1 MNLTTDKAYLLGLLV
16 GGGIVS
22 KKSFQII
29 LPYKKWGDLEIN
41 PKRAGGIAS
50 DILSTLNPIW
60 KTSYGID
67 VAYKIGTNWKITSEN
82 ISDQLLRDLETC
94 GLPTGGEM
102 RDQANLQGL
111 LPHLTTLEH
120 KKYFLTGLIDTI
132 GSLAKSHRRFV
143 DEFQVVS
150 FEFKSNNFKLVQDV
164 ITLLESMG
172 ITPDQVLWNHPNQH
186 AGQDRYYKQW
196 KKGFK
201 IRLALEDYMLQGGF
215 VFKTKQLS
223 AQENS
228 NIGDK
233 SKTAKDKIT
242 KISGR
247 VAIHKDQNSNW
258 LPSDIRGYVFAHNL
272 QFNKIFGL
280 GVPESFPEGELE
292 NFFHQYFCPFTCLTK
307 GSKSEILAIIAE
319 EPYLNATTYK
329 KVSLSCDKLRTEYE
343 KNARGLVFGNTIN
356 DGFPV
361 NLVLQGLAYV
371 IAATTDKN
379 IKGKRVLGNF
389 IDLIEGYSDNQI
401 TSDLNISIQ
410 RPDRGTCLFISN
422 NEFSALIGYVNDVF
436 NKSLLQKVSGFKF
449 KVREPSYEE
458 CIKLNG

>member
-1 MNLTTDKAYLLGLLV
+1 MTLTTDKAYLLGLLV
-16 GGGIVS
+16 GGGVIS

-29 LPYKKWGDLEIN
+29 LPYKKWGDLKIN
-41 PKRAGGIAS
+41 PERAGEIAS

-60 KTSYGID
+60 STSYGID
-67 VAYKIGTNWKITSEN
+67 VAYKIGTNWKITSKN
-82 ISDQLLRDLETC
+82 IKDELLNDLKMC

-102 RDQANLQGL
+102 RDQANLEKL
-111 LPHLTTLEH
+111 LPYLRTLEH

-143 DEFQVVS
+143 DDFQIVS
-150 FEFKSNNFKLVQDV
+150 FEFKSNNFRLVQDV
-164 ITLLESMG
+164 LTLLESMG

-215 VFKTKQLS
+215 VFKTKKLS

-233 SKTAKDKIT
+233 SKTTKDKIA
-242 KISGR
+242 KLSGR
-247 VAIHKDQNSNW
+247 VSIHKDQNSDW
-258 LPSDIRGYVFAHNL
+258 LPNNIRGYVFVHNL
-272 QFNKIFGL
+272 QFNEVLGL
-280 GVPESFPEGELE
+280 ATPKSFPRDELKT
-292 NFFHQYFCPFTCLTK
+292 NFHQYFCPFTCLTK
-307 GSKSEILAIIAE
+307 GSKSEISMIIAE
-319 EPYLNATTYK
+319 EAYLEATTYNR
-329 KVSLSCDKLRTEYE
+329 VPLLCSELRKEYE
-343 KNARGLVFGNTIN
+343 GNARELIFGNTVN

-371 IAATTDKN
+371 IAATTSKQ

-389 IDLIEGYSDNQI
+389 IDLIQSYSDDQI
-401 TSDLNISIQ
+401 THDLNISIK
-410 RPDRGTCLFISN
+410 RPDQGTCLLISN
-422 NEFSALIGYVNDVF
+422 NEFAALVGYVNDDF
-436 NKSLLQKVSGFKF
+436 NKSLLEKVSGYKF
-449 KVREPSYEE
+449 KVREPSYKE